1 MGVGR
6 VGDIERMRQRVHD
19 NVVERMTVV
28 RGANMVNPVDRVD
41 PVANDS
47 RTAYNFL
54 TGSDEFYDK
63 LKNLRKEYESF
74 YHDQQELEKAIK
86 ELEYDD
92 SIVEN
97 MGKLVE
103 NYNNAIESLKSFDY
117 DFGTSYYS
125 RIVNIINDFK
135 VELFRIGIIR
145 GSDNKLIYDKEKF
158 KEKLNESDDAFKFIF
173 EPVKGLIIRLYKAFK
188 NIKIPKFEE
197 ELEGK
202 YREHMDYEG
211 IILDEKG

>member
-6 VGDIERMRQRVHD
+6 VGDIERIRQRVHD

-97 MGKLVE
+97 MGKLVG